1 MTHDNVVL
9 PAEIRTDFGK
19 GAARKA
25 RRDYKIP
32 AVIYGHGAEPLHV
45 LLPNQETTL
54 AVRYSNALLTIDVEG
69 KTHLALAKDIQ
80 RHPLRQTV
88 DHLDLLT
95 VKKGEK
101 VNVDV
106 SINLEGEV
114 APGAVLEVDAYTV
127 YVEADATNLPEQVT
141 VSVEGREIG
150 NHVLASDLVLPK
162 GVTLLI
168 EEDTVI
174 ATIDEP
180 KVQDLGDEEEEG
192 EATEAAAPA
201 DAESA
206 E

>member
-1 MTHDNVVL
+1 
-9 PAEIRTDFGK
+9 
-19 GAARKA
+19 
-25 RRDYKIP
+25 
-32 AVIYGHGAEPLHV
+32 
-45 LLPNQETTL
+45 
-54 AVRYSNALLTIDVEG
+54 
-69 KTHLALAKDIQ
+69 
-80 RHPLRQTV
+80 
-88 DHLDLLT
+88 